1 MGIYPPGGQLVT
13 QSHTSSQTQPLQ
25 KPHTLHMGLLGFFL
39 TALTANDSVC
49 VYMPLP
55 LFLYFCTIY
64 SDPLIT
70 REGDSAEDEKQ
81 PGLA

>member
-1 MGIYPPGGQLVT
+1 MGIYPSGQLLVN
-13 QSHTSSQTQPLQ
+13 QSHTRNQTQPLQ

-39 TALTANDSVC
+39 RALTANGSVC
-49 VYMPLP
+49 VYVPLP

-70 REGDSAEDEKQ
+70 REGESAEDEKH